1 MRRLI
6 RNQVD
11 PFASFLSV
19 LTVLRLALKGG
30 LTMFRHFQYAVLLL
44 AVAMWLR
51 VPISLRGQVSTADL
65 IGTVTDQ
72 GGAVITNANVI
83 AENADTRDKRSTIT
97 SASGEFVFNLLQP
110 GRYTVSVQSQGF
122 KLATTSLTVSA
133 GDRARANV
141 EMQIGNVAQSVE
153 VEAQSPA
160 LQSDSATL
168 TTVLASQSVQDLP
181 LNGRNFVTLIQSTV
195 GVAAGPSNSILSGTR
210 PDERRQTANVIANGQ
225 NETFNNQMIDGMDNN
240 EREQF
245 TILIRPSIDMISEVK
260 VDTNTY
266 PAEVGRAGGAVVNL
280 LTKSGT
286 NGFHGGLY
294 EFLRNDQLNANDFF
308 SNLSGVPRPKYRQNQ
323 FGGSIGG
330 PIRKDKTFFFAD
342 VEALRIRQGVPT
354 GLIFTPTLFEEQN
367 PGNFSDQPGGKII
380 PRTQLDPVAL
390 KYWQL
395 FPAPNAG
402 TPGVLGA
409 NYNANVNKIYNSTT
423 YDARLD
429 HHFSEKTSLFGR
441 FSYNPTFNSQPALF
455 PNTTVDGVGVSA
467 GGGIF
472 PGPSEADS
480 QGYMLDLVH
489 ILSSTLLVE
498 LKSGFTRLWL
508 YTSATNQGTN
518 ASQKFGMPNT
528 DVSDQISGLATIDIV
543 PMRAVGSSFT
553 IGDDRFVP
561 ILDINNVFQEQGS
574 LTWTHGS
581 HNIKAGVSVIRRQLN
596 YYQNT
601 FGLGYFRFTQSELID
616 LENLLQ
622 GMPDEIQRQVNP
634 KRQYFR
640 FWEPAVYVQ
649 DDWRAKPWLT
659 LNLGLRWDHF
669 SPITAA
675 QGERSNFD
683 PVLAAACT
691 SASCN
696 PFQIGGSAGVKSYW
710 TNFEPRFGFA
720 MTPKAGFVVRGGFGM
735 SRYAQDYASGAMNLY
750 NPPFVPLNLDCF
762 PQTGTGAS
770 ACPAGTGKLFQGAP
784 PVTIP
789 TINNLLPGTVGA
801 HAVDYPQAYI
811 MQWNLTVQKQLGANV
826 VSVGY
831 VGQVGRHLQYAPNI
845 NIPPP
850 SQAGLGVYNPRVF
863 AGVMPN
869 LASINYY
876 TATGAS
882 EYNAAQLSFE
892 RRYAKGLTTNV
903 NYTFARNLTNIQ
915 DGGATGQATVGAIL
929 PRNRSYDWGNSD
941 IGIKHRVSFRLNYE
955 FPFGKSGGRLIKF
968 ATGGWQAN
976 LLAFYQSGVPFTV
989 LDGVAPVPSNVSNL
1003 VTVDRPNLTGASYV
1017 PAHQSY
1023 TNWINV
1029 NAFTPQPVGTVGSEM
1044 RAQLYGPHQRSADFS
1059 LFKDFPIRESMKLQF
1074 RAEVYNITNTENFG
1088 QPNITITKWSS
1099 TLPGVG
1105 TGAPGAT
1112 PVLGAGGFG
1121 QITGS
1126 NLALNPRQYQF
1137 ALKLI
1142 F

>member
-1 MRRLI
+1 MRDRM
-6 RNQVD
+6 R
-11 PFASFLSV
+11 A
-19 LTVLRLALKGG
+19 A
-30 LTMFRHFQYAVLLL
+30 LL
-44 AVAMWLR
+44 ACLAILCMVYSA
-51 VPISLRGQVSTADL
+51 SAQVNTADIL
-65 IGTVTDQ
+65 GTVSDA
-72 GGAVITNANVI
+72 GGAVLPNAKVTVQNTATNETKVATTNA
-83 AENADTRDKRSTIT
+83 AGD
-97 SASGEFVFNLLQP
+97 FVFNLMQP
-110 GRYTVSVQSQGF
+110 GQYTVTVEAPSFKKSSVN
-122 KLATTSLTVSA
+122 LTVSA

-141 EMQIGNVAQSVE
+141 VLQIGDVTQVVE
-153 VEAQSPA
+153 VQAQSPA
-160 LQSDSATL
+160 LQSDSSTL

-181 LNGRNFVTLIQSTV
+181 LNGRNYVTLVQSTV

-225 NETFNNQMIDGMDNN
+225 NEVFNNQMIDGMDNN

-245 TILIRPSIDMISEVK
+245 TILIRPSIDMIQEVK
-260 VDTNTY
+260 VDTNSY

-286 NGFHGGLY
+286 NEFHGGLY
-294 EFLRNDQLNANDFF
+294 EYLRNDKLNANDFF
-308 SNLSGVPRPKYRQNQ
+308 SNLSGVPRPEYRQNQ

-330 PIRKDKTFFFAD
+330 PIRKDKTFFFVD
-342 VEALRIRQGVPT
+342 VEALRIVQGVPT
-354 GLIFTPTLFEEQN
+354 GQIFTPTLFEEQN
-367 PGNFSDQPGGKII
+367 PGNFTDQPGGIVI
-380 PRTQLDPVAL
+380 PASKLDPVAL
-390 KYWQL
+390 KYWKL
-395 FPAPNAG
+395 WPAPNAG
-402 TPGVLGA
+402 PPGFLGA
-409 NYNANVNKIYNSTT
+409 NYNANVTKTYNSTT
-423 YDARLD
+423 YDARVD
-429 HHFSEKTSLFGR
+429 HRFSDRDSFFAR

-455 PNTTVDGVGVSA
+455 PNVNVDGQTISA

-480 QGYMLDLVH
+480 QGYMASYVH
-489 ILSSTLLVE
+489 VFSPTVVME
-498 LKSGFTRLWL
+498 LKAAYTRLWL
-508 YTSATNQGTN
+508 YTAATNQGTN

-553 IGDDRFVP
+553 LGDDRFVP
-561 ILDINNVFQEQGS
+561 IFDVNNVFQEQGS
-574 LTWTHGS
+574 LTWNRGT
-581 HNIKAGVSVIRRQLN
+581 HNIKMGAGIIRRQLN

-601 FGLGYFRFTQSELID
+601 FGLGYFRFTQSELVD
-616 LENLLQ
+616 LENFLQ

-634 KRQYFR
+634 KRQFFR
-640 FWEPAVYVQ
+640 FWEPNIYVQ
-649 DDWRAKPWLT
+649 DDWHAKSWLT

-691 SASCN
+691 PSNCN
-696 PFQIGGSAGVKSYW
+696 PFIVGSTAGVKSYW
-710 TNFEPRFGFA
+710 TNFEPRVGFA
-720 MTPKAGFVVRGGFGM
+720 ATPQAGLVIRGGFGI
-735 SRYAQDYASGAMNLY
+735 SRFAQDYASGAMNLY
-750 NPPFVPLNLDCF
+750 NPPFIPLNLDCF

-770 ACPAGTGKLFQGAP
+770 ACPAGTGRLFQGAP

-789 TINNLLPGTVGA
+789 ALNNQLPGTVGA

-811 MQWNLTVQKQLGANV
+811 MQWNMTVQKQYGANV
-826 VSVGY
+826 FSVGY
-831 VGQVGRHLQYAPNI
+831 VGQVARHLQYAPNI

-850 SQAGLGVYNPRVF
+850 SPNGLGNYYPRVF

-882 EYNAAQLSFE
+882 EYNAAQFSFE
-892 RRYAKGLTTNV
+892 RRYAKGLTANV
-903 NYTFARNLTNIQ
+903 NYTFARNLTNIS
-915 DGGATGQATVGAIL
+915 DGGTTGAATVGAIL
-929 PRNRSYDWGNSD
+929 PNNRSYDWGNSD
-941 IGIKHRVSFRLNYE
+941 IGIKHRLSIRVNYE
-955 FPFGKSGGRLIKF
+955 FPFGKSGSRMAKTLI
-968 ATGGWQAN
+968 GGWQAN

-1003 VTVDRPNLTGASYV
+1003 VTVDRPNVIAGAHYAPSG
-1017 PAHQSY
+1017 QNY

-1029 NAFTPQPVGTVGSEM
+1029 NAFTPQAVGTVGNES
-1044 RAQLYGPHQRSADFS
+1044 RDQLYGPNQRSADFS
-1059 LFKDFPIRESMKLQF
+1059 LFKDFAIRERMKLQF

-1088 QPNITITKWSS
+1088 QPNITITKWSA

>member
-1 MRRLI
+1 MSKKFW
-6 RNQVD
+6 NK
-11 PFASFLSV
+11 SFCL
-19 LTVLRLALKGG
+19 LALS
-30 LTMFRHFQYAVLLL
+30 LLMMMP
-44 AVAMWLR
+44 AMA
-51 VPISLRGQVSTADL
+51 QVNTADIL
-65 IGTVTDQ
+65 GTVSDS
-72 GGAVITNANVI
+72 GGAVLPNAKVTVQSLATNEVKTASTNA
-83 AENADTRDKRSTIT
+83 
-97 SASGEFVFNLLQP
+97 SGDYVFNLMQP
-110 GRYTVSVQSQGF
+110 GQYTLTVEAPSFKKSVVN
-122 KLATTSLTVSA
+122 LTVSA

-141 EMQIGNVAQSVE
+141 ELQVGDVAQAVE
-153 VEAQSPA
+153 VQAQSPA

-168 TTVLASQSVQDLP
+168 TTTLASQSVQDLP
-181 LNGRNFVTLIQSTV
+181 LNGRNFVTLVQSTV

-210 PDERRQTANVIANGQ
+210 PDERRQTANIVANGQ
-225 NETFNNQMIDGMDNN
+225 NEVFNNQLIDGMDNN

-245 TILIRPSIDMISEVK
+245 TLMMRPSIDMIQEVK

-266 PAEVGRAGGAVVNL
+266 PAEVGRAGGAVINL

-286 NGFHGGLY
+286 NGFHGGAY
-294 EFLRNDQLNANDFF
+294 EYLRNDKLNANDFF

-323 FGGSIGG
+323 FGGSLGG

-342 VEALRIRQGVPT
+342 VEALRIVQGVPT
-354 GLIFTPTLFEEQN
+354 GQIFTPTLFEEQN
-367 PGNFSDQPGGKII
+367 PGNFSDQPGGIII
-380 PRTQLDPVAL
+380 PPSKLDPVAL
-390 KYWQL
+390 KYWKL

-402 TPGVLGA
+402 PPGFLGA
-409 NYNANVNKIYNSTT
+409 NYLNNVNKTYHSTT

-429 HHFSEKTSLFGR
+429 HHFSERDSFFAR
-441 FSYNPTFNSQPALF
+441 FSYNPTYNSQPALF
-455 PNTTVDGVGVSA
+455 PNTTVDGVTVSA

-480 QGYMLDLVH
+480 QGYMMDYVH
-489 ILSSTLLVE
+489 IFTPTLLME
-498 LKSGFTRLWL
+498 LKAGYTRLWL
-508 YTSATNQGTN
+508 YTSAPNQGTN

-543 PMRAVGSSFT
+543 PMRGVGSSFVL
-553 IGDDRFVP
+553 GDDRFVP
-561 ILDINNVFQEQGS
+561 ILDINNLFQEQGS
-574 LTWTHGS
+574 LTWTKGT
-581 HNIKAGVSVIRRQLN
+581 HNVKSGASLIRRQLN

-616 LENLLQ
+616 LENFLQ

-640 FWEPAVYVQ
+640 FWEPAVYIQ
-649 DDWRAKPWLT
+649 DDWHAKPWLT

-691 SASCN
+691 PSSCN
-696 PFQIGGSAGVKSYW
+696 PFQVGATAGVKSYW

-720 MTPKAGFVVRGGFGM
+720 VTPKAGFVVRGGFGI
-735 SRYAQDYASGAMNLY
+735 SRYAQDYASGSMNLY

-789 TINNLLPGTVGA
+789 TINNQLPGTVGA

-811 MQWNLTVQKQLGANV
+811 MQWNTTVQKQFGANV
-826 VSVGY
+826 ISVGY
-831 VGQVGRHLQYAPNI
+831 VGQVARHLQYAPNI

-863 AGVMPN
+863 ASVMPN

-882 EYNAAQLSFE
+882 EYNAAQFSFE
-892 RRYAKGLTTNV
+892 RRYAKGLTANV
-903 NYTFARNLTNIQ
+903 NYTFARNLSNIS
-915 DGGATGQATVGAIL
+915 DGGTTGAATVGAIL
-929 PRNRSYDWGNSD
+929 PNNRSYDWGNSD
-941 IGIKHRVSFRLNYE
+941 IGIKHRLSFRVNYE
-955 FPFGKSGGRLIKF
+955 LPFGKNGSRLTKL
-968 ATGGWQAN
+968 AVGGWQVN

-1003 VTVDRPNLTGASYV
+1003 VTVDRPNLVAGQSYV
-1017 PAHQSY
+1017 PANQNY

-1029 NAFTPQPVGTVGSEM
+1029 NAFTPQPVGTVGNET

-1059 LFKDFPIRESMKLQF
+1059 LFKDFQIHEAMKLQF

-1088 QPNITITKWSS
+1088 QPNITITKWSA
-1099 TLPGVG
+1099 TLPGFG

-1137 ALKLI
+1137 ALKFI

>member
-1 MRRLI
+1 MSKGFRNKLVCLI
-6 RNQVD
+6 GLFLLGITRASAQVNTAD
-11 PFASFLSV
+11 ILG
-19 LTVLRLALKGG
+19 TVSDSAG
-30 LTMFRHFQYAVLLL
+30 AVLPNAKVSVQNL
-44 AVAMWLR
+44 ATNEVK
-51 VPISLRGQVSTADL
+51 TA
-65 IGTVTDQ
+65 T
-72 GGAVITNANVI
+72 TNA
-83 AENADTRDKRSTIT
+83 
-97 SASGEFVFNLLQP
+97 SGDYVFNLMQP
-110 GRYTVSVQSQGF
+110 GQYTITVEAPSF
-122 KLATTSLTVSA
+122 KKSLVNLTVSA

-141 EMQIGNVAQSVE
+141 ELQVGDVAQAVE
-153 VEAQSPA
+153 VQAQSPA

-168 TTVLASQSVQDLP
+168 TTTLASQSVQDLP
-181 LNGRNFVTLIQSTV
+181 LNGRNYVTLVQSTV

-225 NETFNNQMIDGMDNN
+225 NEVFNNQMIDGMDNN

-294 EFLRNDQLNANDFF
+294 EFLRNDKLNSNDFF

-323 FGGSIGG
+323 FGGSVGG
-330 PIRKDKTFFFAD
+330 PIKKDRTFFFAD
-342 VEALRIRQGVPT
+342 VEVLRIRQGVPT
-354 GLIFTPTLFEEQN
+354 GQIFTPTLFEEQN
-367 PGNFSDQPGGKII
+367 PGNFSDQAGGKII
-380 PRTQLDPVAL
+380 PPTQLDPVAL
-390 KYWQL
+390 KYWKL

-402 TPGVLGA
+402 APGQLVA
-409 NYNANVNKIYNSTT
+409 NYNANVNKLYNSTT
-423 YDARLD
+423 YDARID
-429 HHFSEKTSLFGR
+429 HRFNEKSSIFGR
-441 FSYNPTFNSQPALF
+441 FSYNPTYNSQPALF
-455 PNTTVDGVGVSA
+455 PDTTVDGVKVSA

-480 QGYMLDLVH
+480 QGYMLDFVH
-489 ILSSTLLVE
+489 ILTPTMLVE
-498 LKSGFTRLWL
+498 LKAGFTRLWL
-508 YTSATNQGTN
+508 YTSAPNQGSN

-543 PMRAVGSSFT
+543 PMRGVGSSFT
-553 IGDDRFVP
+553 LGDDRFVP
-561 ILDINNVFQEQGS
+561 IFDVNNVFQEQGS
-574 LTWTHGS
+574 LTWTKGT
-581 HNIKAGVSVIRRQLN
+581 HNIKTGASLIRRQVN

-601 FGLGYFRFTQSELID
+601 FGLAYFRFTQSELID
-616 LENLLQ
+616 LQNFLL
-622 GMPDEIQRQVNP
+622 GAPDEIQRQVNP

-640 FWEPAVYVQ
+640 FWEPAIYVQ

-691 SASCN
+691 PSNCN
-696 PFQIGGSAGVKSYW
+696 PFIVGATAGVKSYW

-720 MTPKAGFVVRGGFGM
+720 ATPKAGFVVRGGFGV
-735 SRYAQDYASGAMNLY
+735 SRYAQDYASGSMNLY

-770 ACPAGTGKLFQGAP
+770 ACPAGTGRLFQGAP

-789 TINNLLPGTVGA
+789 TLNNLLPGTVGA

-811 MQWNLTVQKQLGANV
+811 MQWNTTVQKQFGANV

-831 VGQVGRHLQYAPNI
+831 VGQVARHLQYAPNI
-845 NIPPP
+845 NVPLP
-850 SQAGLGVYNPRVF
+850 SQAGLGIYNPRVF

-882 EYNAAQLSFE
+882 EYNAAQFSFE
-892 RRYAKGLTTNV
+892 RRYAKGLTANI
-903 NYTFARNLTNIQ
+903 NYTFARNLTNIS
-915 DGGATGQATVGAIL
+915 DGGTTGAAAVGTIL
-929 PRNRSYDWGNSD
+929 PTDRTYDWGNSD
-941 IGIKHRVSFRLNYE
+941 IGIKHRISFRVNYE
-955 FPFGKSGGRLIKF
+955 LPFGKNASRMTKLAI
-968 ATGGWQAN
+968 GGWQAN

-1003 VTVDRPNLTGASYV
+1003 ITVDRPNVLSGAPYT
-1017 PAHQSY
+1017 PANQSY

-1029 NAFTPQPVGTVGSEM
+1029 NAFTPQPVGTVGSET

-1059 LFKDFPIRESMKLQF
+1059 LFKDFQIREAMKMQF

-1088 QPNITITKWSS
+1088 QPNINITKWSA
-1099 TLPGVG
+1099 TLPGFG

-1137 ALKLI
+1137 ALKFI

>member
-1 MRRLI
+1 MSTGFRGKLVCLLGLSLLGV
-6 RNQVD
+6 NQVS
-11 PFASFLSV
+11 A
-19 LTVLRLALKGG
+19 
-30 LTMFRHFQYAVLLL
+30 
-44 AVAMWLR
+44 
-51 VPISLRGQVSTADL
+51 QVNTADIL
-65 IGTVTDQ
+65 GTVSDS
-72 GGAVITNANVI
+72 GGAVLPNA
-83 AENADTRDKRSTIT
+83 K
-97 SASGEFVFNLLQP
+97 
-110 GRYTVSVQSQGF
+110 VSVQS
-122 KLATTSLTVSA
+122 LATNEVKTATTNAAGDYIFNLMQPGQYTITVEAPSFKKSVVNLTVSA

-141 EMQIGNVAQSVE
+141 ELQVGDVAQAVE
-153 VEAQSPA
+153 VQAQSPA

-168 TTVLASQSVQDLP
+168 TTTLAAQSVQDLP
-181 LNGRNFVTLIQSTV
+181 LNGRNFVTLVQSTV

-210 PDERRQTANVIANGQ
+210 PDERRQTANIIANGQ
-225 NETFNNQMIDGMDNN
+225 NEVFNNQLIDGMDNN

-245 TILIRPSIDMISEVK
+245 TLMMRPSIDMIQEVK

-266 PAEVGRAGGAVVNL
+266 PAEVGRAGGAVINL

-286 NGFHGGLY
+286 NNFHGGVY
-294 EFLRNDQLNANDFF
+294 EFLRNDKLNANDFF
-308 SNLSGVPRPKYRQNQ
+308 SNLAGVPRPEYRQNQ
-323 FGGSIGG
+323 FGGSVGG

-342 VEALRIRQGVPT
+342 VEALRIVQGVPT

-380 PRTQLDPVAL
+380 PPTQLDPVAL
-390 KYWQL
+390 KYWKL

-402 TPGVLGA
+402 TPGALGA
-409 NYNANVNKIYNSTT
+409 NYLNNVTKTYNSTT
-423 YDARLD
+423 YDARVD
-429 HHFSEKTSLFGR
+429 HHISEKSSIFGR
-441 FSYNPTFNSQPALF
+441 FSYNPTYNSQPALF
-455 PNTTVDGVGVSA
+455 PNATVDGVTVSA

-480 QGYMLDLVH
+480 QGYMVDYVH
-489 ILSSTLLVE
+489 IFTPTLLME
-498 LKSGFTRLWL
+498 LKAGFTRLWL
-508 YTSATNQGTN
+508 YTSAPNQGTN

-543 PMRAVGSSFT
+543 PMRGVGSSFT
-553 IGDDRFVP
+553 LGDDRFVP
-561 ILDINNVFQEQGS
+561 ILDINNLFQQQGS
-574 LTWTHGS
+574 LTWTRGT
-581 HNIKAGVSVIRRQLN
+581 HNVKTGASLIRRQLN

-601 FGLGYFRFTQSELID
+601 FGLGYFRFTQTELID
-616 LENLLQ
+616 LQNFLM

-640 FWEPAVYVQ
+640 FWEPAVYIQ

-675 QGERSNFD
+675 QSERSNFD

-691 SASCN
+691 PSSCN
-696 PFQIGGSAGVKSYW
+696 PFQVGATAGVKSYW

-720 MTPKAGFVVRGGFGM
+720 ATPKAGFVIRGGFGI
-735 SRYAQDYASGAMNLY
+735 SRYAQDYASGSMNLY

-770 ACPAGTGKLFQGAP
+770 ACPPGTGRLFQGAP

-789 TINNLLPGTVGA
+789 TLNNQLPGTVGA

-811 MQWNLTVQKQLGANV
+811 MQWNTTVQKQIGANV
-826 VSVGY
+826 FSAGY
-831 VGQVGRHLQYAPNI
+831 VGQVARHLQYAPNI

-850 SQAGLGVYNPRVF
+850 SPNGLGNYYPRVF

-882 EYNAAQLSFE
+882 EYNAAQFSFE
-892 RRYAKGLTTNV
+892 RRYAKGLTANV
-903 NYTFARNLTNIQ
+903 NYTFARNLTNIS
-915 DGGATGQATVGAIL
+915 DGGTTGAATVGAIL
-929 PRNRSYDWGNSD
+929 PNNRAYDWGNSD
-941 IGIKHRVSFRLNYE
+941 IGIKHRLSFRVNYE
-955 FPFGKSGGRLIKF
+955 FPFGKNGSRMTKLAI
-968 ATGGWQAN
+968 GGWQAN

-1003 VTVDRPNLTGASYV
+1003 VTVDRPNLVAGQSYV
-1017 PAHQSY
+1017 PANQNY
-1023 TNWINV
+1023 NNWINV
-1029 NAFTPQPVGTVGSEM
+1029 NAFTPQPVGTVGSET
-1044 RAQLYGPHQRSADFS
+1044 RSQLYGPHQRSADFS
-1059 LFKDFPIRESMKLQF
+1059 LFKDFQIREAMKLQF

-1088 QPNITITKWSS
+1088 QPNVTITKWSS
-1099 TLPGVG
+1099 TLPGFN

-1137 ALKLI
+1137 ALKFI